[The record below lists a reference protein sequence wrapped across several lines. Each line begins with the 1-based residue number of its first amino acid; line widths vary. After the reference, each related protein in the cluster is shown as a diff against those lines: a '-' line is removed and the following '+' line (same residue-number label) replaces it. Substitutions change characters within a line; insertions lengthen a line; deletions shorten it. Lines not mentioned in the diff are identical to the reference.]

1 MLVGIGAGYYFKVY
15 KKREENAIEDDED
28 YDELED
34 DYEYD
39 RENDEKESIE
49 DTEII
54 PEEDDF

>member
-15 KKREENAIEDDED
+15 KKREEDTIEDDED

-39 RENDEKESIE
+39 KENDEKESIE